1 MRINQESIIYYFQKC
16 RLLFSAA
23 YRRPVKPLSTKKISC
38 IRTCASAWIC
48 CAPVTGKGFFLEACL
63 QTRQRFVVDNTN
75 PTAVERAK
83 YIQLAQAAGYE
94 IIGYYFKSNVQE
106 AVVRNMERIGKAR
119 VPDVGIFGTRK
130 RLEIPSYAEGFNSLF
145 YVQAVGAGTFNLRTW
160 EENNKAS
167 S

>member
-1 MRINQESIIYYFQKC
+1 MQAIIFCGIQ
-16 RLLFSAA
+16 A
-23 YRRPVKPLSTKKISC
+23 
-38 IRTCASAWIC
+38 
-48 CAPVTGKGFFLEACL
+48 TGKTTFYKENFLHSHVRISLDLLRTRHREKVCLEACL

-106 AVVRNMERIGKAR
+106 AVVRNLERSGKAR

-130 RLEIPSYAEGFNSLF
+130 RLEIPSYAEGF
-145 YVQAVGAGTFNLRTW
+145 
-160 EENNKAS
+160 
-167 S
+167 